1 MGAAAVRSQQ
11 GTHVFMFSPMP
22 GQRDT
27 TNNQFTSNAHPSNS
41 PKDMACEACN
51 VNFNI
56 FKRKVMQLKSLNIKQ
71 LNNILLQ
78 RPTIHA

>member
-22 GQRDT
+22 GRGST
-27 TNNQFTSNAHPSNS
+27 TQQFTSNAHPPNS
-41 PKDMACEACN
+41 QKDMACDACN

-56 FKRKVMQLKSLNIKQ
+56 FKRKVSK
-71 LNNILLQ
+71 
-78 RPTIHA
+78 